1 MKHFHSTSEK
11 RLPTCI
17 IIGFCLVFACLAG
30 GNLSLATA
38 LAETETVNETQEAAF
53 DYDARPV
60 SIEEVQ
66 TWIDSGVKPKWESEV
81 DTSLMPAGYRCD
93 FLKDEETGIIYWT
106 WFVSL
111 QKRALYTINTGATTS
126 SIQTII
132 DNAAAGD
139 TIQFQGDIT
148 LDTALTVDKSL
159 IFKSVSG
166 SVTITSPAYATNGAM
181 KTGRHMIVTGGALT
195 LTFDG
200 VTLKGNSS
208 YPTSDTHTTAV
219 SFVCGGIDSSAASL
233 TVDGITITECHS
245 SGSSADGVA
254 DGTGIRATGDLT
266 LINCNI
272 TNNINGADF
281 GGCSTSG
288 GGVAVNNGS
297 GLKLIVESC
306 TFTGNKT
313 TTWSGTA
320 ANSGAGI
327 YFNSANGKIMLRNSN
342 ISDSEASFGGG
353 LFIGGADCNLT
364 MSATV
369 FENNTAIRGGGV
381 YVEAGT
387 AYLNGNTVIENCSAK
402 RVAMAGGGMTA
413 GGTGGGIHVTRDGNL
428 EMTDVEIRD
437 NYAES
442 TGGGVSFS
450 GVKLD
455 MGNNVKIT
463 GNVAYESQT
472 LGGEGGGVH
481 VSSANSIFT
490 MSGNAEIDGSQN
502 SWPQNAYV
510 GGGVF
515 LTDGYMIMKDT
526 AIIKNCHA
534 QTNGG
539 GINIA
544 EEDAGLEMQ
553 GNAVIQNCSASQ
565 GGGIAVIGGELK
577 LYDNS
582 MVGGT
587 TKTAANT
594 ADYDGGGIYFAS
606 LPSTKAEMIF
616 NGGAVSYNVA
626 GRNGGG
632 IFMSS
637 GGSNTV
643 KMTGGEI
650 YGNEA
655 AGYGGGVY
663 MNYTNLSYKAALT
676 MTGGKIGKTDAPNK
690 ALNGGGIYINRGVFS
705 MNDAAAMVSN
715 NEAAAEGGGVY
726 VYGPTSTT
734 HSAQFDLGEGMVSG
748 NTAGGNGGGCY
759 INNAGSMTATGGNI
773 TGNKA
778 PNGHG
783 GGIYT
788 AKAKDGYTNLTV
800 ETAAVFSGNTAS
812 VNYNPPDQDI
822 VNTGIWPTITNYTS
836 SLVAGTGTNRVLP
849 VNNDDINVV
858 TYTVDFYAPVSAE
871 SLSTFS
877 HYGEQQTVAQY
888 CKAVKP
894 ADPVVTNA
902 DFIDWYETSGLIKV
916 YDFNSPIIEETNIY
930 AKMVKTISFTFNKVD
945 DETNAAL
952 PKAEFILY
960 KWKDENSSPGANA
973 IVAAGSTDWD
983 KVGGTQISG
992 DIDGL
997 ISFSGLT
1004 TGIYQLVEEK
1014 APQGYELPAGQW
1026 RFTVSLSSVSGEY
1039 VIGSISSITEAG
1051 GEAPPNF
1058 APALPGGSGDRTLPN
1073 KKTSYLSFT
1082 FKKVKAEDIEAPLAG
1097 AEFKLYIWKGNGTA
1111 PDVMENASITSGDW
1125 ELVDTQTS
1133 ADSGTNIG
1141 EVVFSGLLKDKVYQL
1156 VETKAPSGYSRPMG
1170 QWRLTADPS
1179 GNWTIL
1185 GKGSVLP
1192 PAFADVSGKYILPNM
1207 KGKFFPLTGFGGILN
1222 YLVAGLGIM
1231 AAAAAGIV
1239 FLLFSQKRKIKINK
1253 LLLKKEVGG
1262 GTEKRFKETCD
1273 N

>member
-1 MKHFHSTSEK
+1 MRYFHLTSGK
-11 RLPTCI
+11 RLPACI
-17 IIGFCLVFACLAG
+17 IIGFCLVFVCLAG
-30 GNLSLATA
+30 GDPSLATA
-38 LAETETVNETQEAAF
+38 LAETETVNEAQEAAF

-66 TWIDSGVKPKWESEV
+66 AWIDSGVKPKWESEV

-111 QKRALYTINTGATTS
+111 QKRALYTISTGATTS

-166 SVTITSPAYATNGAM
+166 SVTITSPAYAINGAM

-208 YPTSDTHTTAV
+208 YPTSDTHTIAV
-219 SFVCGGIDSSAASL
+219 SFVCGGIDSSATSL
-233 TVDGITITECHS
+233 TINGITITECHS

-272 TNNINGADF
+272 TNNINGTDF
-281 GGCSTSG
+281 AGCSTSG
-288 GGVAVNNGS
+288 GGVAVNGGS
-297 GLKLIVESC
+297 GLKLTVESC
-306 TFTGNKT
+306 TFTANKT
-313 TTWSGTA
+313 TSWLGTD

-327 YFNSANGKIMLRNSN
+327 YFNSANGEVTLRDSN
-342 ISDSEASFGGG
+342 FSDCEASRGGG
-353 LFIGGADCNLT
+353 LYVRGADCVLT
-364 MSATV
+364 ISATV
-369 FENNTAIRGGGV
+369 FDNNTAVRGGGV
-381 YVEAGT
+381 YFDGGT

-402 RVAMAGGGMTA
+402 RAVLS
-413 GGTGGGIHVTRDGNL
+413 GGTTTDGGSGGGIYIATDGNL
-428 EMTDVEIRD
+428 EMTDVRIRD
-437 NYAES
+437 NYAEGA
-442 TGGGVSFS
+442 GGGMYFS
-450 GVKLD
+450 GMKLN

-463 GNVAYESQT
+463 GNVAFRDGS
-472 LGGEGGGVH
+472 GEGGGIY

-502 SWPQNAYV
+502 TWPKNARA

-515 LTDGYMIMKDT
+515 LGDGYIIMKDT

-539 GINIA
+539 GVYMGNGNI
-544 EEDAGLEMQ
+544 DIQ
-553 GNAVIQNCSASQ
+553 DDAVIQNCSANL
-565 GGGIAVIGGELK
+565 GGGISISGGILS
-577 LYDNS
+577 LYDNG

-587 TKTAANT
+587 TKAAANT
-594 ADYDGGGIYFAS
+594 ADSDGGGIYFSSTAS
-606 LPSTKAEMIF
+606 TSAYMMF

-632 IFMSS
+632 IAMAG
-637 GGSNTV
+637 GGSHV
-643 KMTGGEI
+643 VRMTGGEI
-650 YGNEA
+650 CGNEA
-655 AGYGGGVY
+655 TGYGGGVY
-663 MNYTNLSYKAALT
+663 LHYTNLSYTAAFNMT
-676 MTGGKIGKTDAPNK
+676 TGGTIGKTGAPNT

-705 MNDAAAMVSN
+705 MNDATAMVGY
-715 NEAAAEGGGVY
+715 NEAAADGGGVY
-726 VYGPTSTT
+726 IYGSTSTT
-734 HSAQFDLGEGMVSG
+734 HSAQFNLRRGMVSG
-748 NTAGGNGGGCY
+748 NTAAGNGGGCY
-759 INNAGSMTATGGNI
+759 INNAGSMAATGGDI

-788 AKAKDGYTNLTV
+788 TKAGDGYTNLTV

-858 TYTVDFYAPVSAE
+858 TYTVDFYAPVSSD
-871 SLSTFS
+871 SLSTFL
-877 HYGEQQTVAQY
+877 HYDVQQTVAQY

-916 YDFNSPIIEETNIY
+916 YDFNSPIIEETKIY

-973 IVAAGSTDWD
+973 IVVAGSTDWD

-992 DIDGL
+992 DIDG
-997 ISFSGLT
+997 I
-1004 TGIYQLVEEK
+1004 
-1014 APQGYELPAGQW
+1014 
-1026 RFTVSLSSVSGEY
+1026 
-1039 VIGSISSITEAG
+1039 
-1051 GEAPPNF
+1051 
-1058 APALPGGSGDRTLPN
+1058 
-1073 KKTSYLSFT
+1073 
-1082 FKKVKAEDIEAPLAG
+1082 
-1097 AEFKLYIWKGNGTA
+1097 
-1111 PDVMENASITSGDW
+1111 
-1125 ELVDTQTS
+1125 
-1133 ADSGTNIG
+1133 
-1141 EVVFSGLLKDKVYQL
+1141 
-1156 VETKAPSGYSRPMG
+1156 RPRG
-1170 QWRLTADPS
+1170 
-1179 GNWTIL
+1179 
-1185 GKGSVLP
+1185 
-1192 PAFADVSGKYILPNM
+1192 
-1207 KGKFFPLTGFGGILN
+1207 
-1222 YLVAGLGIM
+1222 
-1231 AAAAAGIV
+1231 
-1239 FLLFSQKRKIKINK
+1239 
-1253 LLLKKEVGG
+1253 
-1262 GTEKRFKETCD
+1262 
-1273 N
+1273 